1 MKRRCRLLKINRITA
16 TYGRLDHDTIEF
28 HDGLNI
34 IVRPNESGKSTWCSF
49 IRAMLYGVTTSDRPR
64 KGYIPDRIRYKPW
77 SGKNMQGTME
87 LTKNGREIVLQRDYD
102 DRQGPMRAFQATYAG
117 TSVPVEGM
125 NSRNC
130 GEIMIGATRSVF
142 SRSAF
147 VAQGE
152 VTVDHDKEL
161 EKKIYSIA
169 STGEE
174 NVSYSEADSKLRSWQ
189 RARRYSS
196 KGRLPELEKGI
207 SDYKKKLS
215 SMQDDLNEVD
225 NLRQQLDL
233 ADSRY
238 HTLDHELKQSR
249 DVFRQELEDSLRQAE
264 KDLSKAT
271 EDYVRLA
278 GKTKADMAAVR
289 LNPLRDTDP
298 DEIAFIAEEDRKEAE
313 HLHIQQQ
320 DVMSAAVPW
329 TEAVVAVILAICG
342 YLFHP
347 NIYILSA
354 VFAVLFGLTGFLY
367 LRKKRLAQAALQK
380 RMEIL
385 SKYDV
390 KDEGDIDLSVD
401 RYLSLLNMARA
412 SAEGMKESK
421 KSMEDAGHRRED
433 LEKKVLTGL
442 DDSAISDRT
451 AQIRRALDASQL
463 DRERIMA
470 ELGRAQGRAQ
480 SYGDP
485 LVMKTALE
493 NMEQE
498 RDLVQMDYDAI
509 MLALDVLRDADEEIQ
524 TSFTPQLG
532 ACAAEYMAFMTG
544 GRYEGLFINR
554 DFTVQTGSADD
565 SMMRSSEYLS
575 AGTYD
580 LMYLAVRLA
589 VCKMALPGS
598 DPCPIILDDP
608 LVNFDPEREKQAIKL
623 LKELAKER
631 QIILFTCRE
640 LSE

>member
-1 MKRRCRLLKINRITA
+1 MKINRMTA
-16 TYGRLDHDTIEF
+16 TFGRLDNDTMEF
-28 HDGLNI
+28 HDGLNV

-64 KGYIPDRIRYKPW
+64 KGYIPDRIKYKPW
-77 SGKNMQGTME
+77 SGKPMQGTME
-87 LTKNGREIVLQRDYD
+87 LTKNGRDIVLQREQD

-117 TSVPVEGM
+117 TSVPVEGL
-125 NSRNC
+125 NSKNC
-130 GEIMIGATRSVF
+130 GEILIGATRSVF
-142 SRSAF
+142 TRSAF
-147 VAQGE
+147 MAQGK
-152 VTVDHDKEL
+152 VTVDHDKDL
-161 EKKIYSIA
+161 ERRIYSIA

-174 NVSYSEADSKLRSWQ
+174 DVSYSEADAKLRSWQ

-215 SMQDDLNEVD
+215 NMQDDLNEVD
-225 NLRQQLDL
+225 SLRQQLDL
-233 ADSRY
+233 ADSRC

-249 DVFRQELEDSLRQAE
+249 DVYRQELEDSLHQAE
-264 KDLSKAT
+264 KDLTKAT
-271 EDYVRLA
+271 EDYVHLA

-313 HLHIQQQ
+313 ALHAQQQ
-320 DVMSAAVPW
+320 NVMSPAVPW
-329 TEAVVAVILAICG
+329 TEAIVAVILAVCG

-347 NIYILSA
+347 NIYILA
-354 VFAVLFGLTGFLY
+354 GVFAVLFGFAEILY
-367 LRKKRLAQAALQK
+367 LRKKSLAQAALQK

-390 KDEGDIDLSVD
+390 KDEGDIDVSVD

-412 SAEGMKESK
+412 SAEGMRESK
-421 KSMEDAGHRRED
+421 KAMEEAGHRRED
-433 LEKKVLTGL
+433 LEKKVLTGW

-463 DRERIMA
+463 DRERITA

-565 SMMRSSEYLS
+565 SMMRRSEYLS

-589 VCKMALPGS
+589 VCKLALPGS